1 VVNLPTRAAGEA
13 GVQNGRN
20 VTNPATGKMT
30 EVIAKEA
37 GLFVPWNGTV
47 FKPVDI

>member
-1 VVNLPTRAAGEA
+1 VG
-13 GVQNGRN
+13 NGRN
-20 VTNPATGKMT
+20 VKIPLSWKMT